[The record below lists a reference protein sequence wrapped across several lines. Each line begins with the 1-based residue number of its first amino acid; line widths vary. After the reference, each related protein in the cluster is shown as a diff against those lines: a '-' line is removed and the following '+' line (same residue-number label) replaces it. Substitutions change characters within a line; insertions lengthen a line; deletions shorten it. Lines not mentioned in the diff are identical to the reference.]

1 MKRVNNIYHKICDL
15 DNIVDFAHLVSTN
28 TKNKMKIEKFD
39 EYYAEN
45 IYYIKGMLDR
55 CSYIP
60 GKYNIFLVHEPKL
73 RIIMSQA
80 IVDKVVNHLVA
91 NYFLVDVFDSSFI
104 ETSIATR
111 KNKGTHYGIKLTKKY
126 LNEMKSKY
134 DNFYVLKFDVK
145 KYFYNIDHEITKGL
159 IRKKIKDER
168 ALKILD
174 TIIDTTDE
182 KYINETIDKI
192 KSVEIKKI
200 ENNNFPD
207 KKTRIAEVESLPYY
221 KCGKG
226 FPIGNMSSQMF
237 AILYLNELDH
247 FIKEK
252 LHIKYYIRYM
262 DDGVLI
268 HHDKEY
274 LKYCLK
280 EIEKILFKYKLEL
293 NSKTKIDSIKNGLD
307 FLGFRFYIIN
317 GKVIMKLRNS
327 TKKRFKKRAKVL
339 NELLNSGKI
348 TRKEYDESLASYK
361 GHLKWGNCTNLF
373 NKNYEIEIIN
383 DI

>member
-1 MKRVNNIYHKICDL
+1 MKRVNNIYSKICDL

-55 CSYIP
+55 CNYIP

-80 IVDKVVNHLVA
+80 IVDKVINHLVA

-126 LNEMKSKY
+126 LNEMKNKY
-134 DNFYVLKFDVK
+134 DNFYILKFDVK
-145 KYFYNIDHEITKGL
+145 KYFYNIDHEITKKL
-159 IRKKIKDER
+159 IRKKIKDEK

-182 KYINETIDKI
+182 SYINETIDKI
-192 KSVEIKKI
+192 KNAEIRKI
-200 ENNNFPD
+200 ENNNLPD
-207 KKTRIAEVESLPYY
+207 KEIKIAEVESLPYY
-221 KCGKG
+221 KKGKG

-252 LHIKYYIRYM
+252 LHIKHYIRYM

-280 EIEKILFKYKLEL
+280 EIEKMLSKYKLEL

-348 TRKEYDESLASYK
+348 TRKEYDEALASYK

-373 NKNYEIEIIN
+373 YKNYEEEIMNEI
-383 DI
+383 